1 MLATILKSKVAT
13 EVSIV
18 IMDVFVSMRHYIN
31 FNKNLLPNKV
41 LLLEEKVD
49 NNTKRINELFDK
61 FDPSVIAKDYIF
73 FEGELYD
80 AHSLLIDIF
89 KKANMRI

>member
-13 EVSIV
+13 EVSIA
-18 IMDVFVSMRHYIN
+18 IMDTFVKMRHYIN
-31 FNKNLLPNKV
+31 FNKVFLPNRF

-49 NNTKRINELFDK
+49 NNAKRINELFDK
-61 FDPSVIAKDYIF
+61 FDYKDIVKNYLF

-80 AHSLLIDIF
+80 A
-89 KKANMRI
+89 